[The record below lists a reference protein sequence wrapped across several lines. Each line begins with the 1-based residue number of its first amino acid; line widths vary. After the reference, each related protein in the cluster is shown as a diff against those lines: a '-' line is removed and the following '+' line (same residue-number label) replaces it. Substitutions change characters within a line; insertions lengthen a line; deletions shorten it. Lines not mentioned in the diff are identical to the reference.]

1 MSIVC
6 HGLSS
11 GALYLLLYRLA
22 YLMEYFIFSSVV
34 CLIFWRA
41 LSSPLSS
48 GTVSSASYSLE
59 FFILSS
65 ACSGHLSLSPAAK
78 GDFLVPHACTV
89 TRQNGAFSSVGP
101 SVWNDYPS
109 DLHTLPPDL
118 SISFH
123 KALKTFLFGR
133 VLVWSASE

>member
-11 GALYLLLYRLA
+11 GALYLLLYRLS
-22 YLMEYFIFSSVV
+22 YLLESFIFSSILWHRV
-34 CLIFWRA
+34 LGILF
-41 LSSPLSS
+41 S
-48 GTVSSASYSLE
+48 GVLYL
-59 FFILSS
+59 

-123 KALKTFLFGR
+123 KALK
-133 VLVWSASE
+133 